1 MRLNTSTKG
10 IDKVLLQALGLVCVA
25 VVIMVGNRWVVAR
38 QQADVIRDLLLGNA
52 RGIVAHT
59 VADVAAEPPTPMG
72 DADFLTDIVSLSEHH
87 RVGLLMQDGH
97 VLQALAQAPGLDLP
111 RWRELLAGPG
121 IHDGSY
127 LDANGTLVPA
137 PGNFDYMPEAVVL
150 DVAGPGARQ
159 VRLLV
164 SMQTARREQ
173 GYLFQQAVSSALV
186 MCVFVLAFLWWVL
199 RTPRR
204 SLSAAS
210 RYAAALPQGTQQRL
224 PIIDSHIDAIDELR
238 ESLNQVADV
247 LEQQRVRQQQ
257 HDAALQEAVRAARSA
272 TEAKSAFVAN
282 ISHEIRTPL
291 NGMLGLTELLL
302 GGELSPQQ
310 RHYLQLSRQ
319 SSRQLLAIV
328 NDVLDLSKVEAHQM
342 TLESVPFSLYEL
354 LDEMVP
360 LFAVRAADKGLGLF
374 NQVCPN
380 LPLVVVGDPLRLR
393 QVIDNLIGNAV
404 KFTRSGHVRL
414 YVEGTVPSSE
424 LGTADHVTLRFE
436 VADTGPGIAPE
447 RHAAVLQAFGQA
459 DASTAREH
467 GGTGLGL
474 TISAALLQL
483 MGSQLLIESA
493 PGCGST
499 FSFEL
504 TFPLSAAP
512 GTRALTRY
520 SHWPGLRALWIDP
533 EPASRAWFGHVLSLW
548 DVQVT
553 GATTL
558 AEARGL
564 LALRGADTNIVFICG
579 SLLHDADEGVVA
591 GLLAEQRGAR
601 IVSMLGPRDRLSAGL
616 QAPHDGLLTLMK
628 PISPRSLNQALAA
641 SPRAPRGDA
650 LPARPGSLAGLRVLL
665 AEDNDVNVIVATAM
679 LARLGAR
686 VEHVPGGEQAVQRA
700 RDEHFDLVLMDL
712 QMPGMNGHVACEA
725 LRAAER
731 AQGRARVPVIA
742 MTAHLFEHEHAH
754 IESSGMDGYIGK
766 PFMAADLERE
776 ITRVLELAQG

>member
-1 MRLNTSTKG
+1 MRLSSSKKG
-10 IDKVLLQALGLVCVA
+10 IDRVLLQALALVCVA
-25 VVIMVGNRWVVAR
+25 VAIMVGNRWVVAR
-38 QQADVIRDLLLGNA
+38 QQADVIRGLLLGNA

-59 VADVAAEPPTPMG
+59 VADAAEHAHSPG
-72 DADFLTDIVSLSEHH
+72 SDAELLTHIVSLSEHH
-87 RVGLLMQDGH
+87 LVALLMQDGR
-97 VLQALAQAPGLDLP
+97 VLDARARGGDVT
-111 RWRELLAGPG
+111 RWRELLVGAKV
-121 IHDGSY
+121 HDGSY
-127 LDANGTLVPA
+127 FDAKGKVLRP
-137 PGNFDYMPEAVVL
+137 PDNFEYMPDSMVL
-150 DVAGPGARQ
+150 DLAGPDTRK

-173 GYLFQQAVSSALV
+173 GYLFGQAVQSAAVVVVLV
-186 MCVFVLAFLWWVL
+186 VAFLWWVL
-199 RTPRR
+199 RMPRR
-204 SLSAAS
+204 SLDAAS
-210 RYAAALPQGTQQRL
+210 RYAALLPQGTRDRL
-224 PIIDSHIDAIDELR
+224 PRIESGINAIDNLR

-247 LEQQRVRQQQ
+247 LERQRLRQQQ
-257 HDAALQEAVRAARSA
+257 NDAALTEAARVAQSA
-272 TEAKSAFVAN
+272 VEAKSAFVAN

-414 YVEGTVPSSE
+414 YVEGTAPSSE
-424 LGTADHVTLRFE
+424 LGATDHVTLRFE
-436 VADTGPGIAPE
+436 VSDTGPGIAPE

-520 SHWPGLRALWIDP
+520 SHWPGLRALWVDP
-533 EPASRAWFGHVLSLW
+533 ESASKAWFGHVLSLW
-548 DVQVT
+548 DVEVT
-553 GATTL
+553 GAATL
-558 AEARGL
+558 AEARRL
-564 LALRGADTNIVFICG
+564 LAVPGADANIVFVCG
-579 SLLHDADEGVVA
+579 SLLQDADEHEIA
-591 GLLAEQRGAR
+591 GLLAERRGAR
-601 IVSMLGPRDRLSAGL
+601 IVSMLGPRDRLAAGL
-616 QAPHDGLLTLMK
+616 QVPRDGLLTLMK

-641 SPRAPRGDA
+641 SPWPPRGESPSAPPGA
-650 LPARPGSLAGLRVLL
+650 LRGLRVLL
-665 AEDNDVNVIVATAM
+665 AEDNDVNVIVARAM
-679 LARLGAR
+679 LARLGAQ

-700 RDEHFDLVLMDL
+700 CDENFDLVLMDL
-712 QMPGMNGHVACEA
+712 QMPGMNGHTACEA
-725 LRAAER
+725 LRAAEHELQR
-731 AQGRARVPVIA
+731 PRVPVIA
-742 MTAHLFEHEHAH
+742 MTAHLFEHERAR
-754 IESSGMDGYIGK
+754 IQSSGMDGYIGK
-766 PFMAADLERE
+766 PFMVADLERE
-776 ITRVLELAQG
+776 ITRVLGVQAPG